1 MYGNEIKYIT
11 MLQNIYL
18 YIYWFTWNVWTSSLL
33 LTICCWTLFCFSNSS
48 RYGIS
53 SFRWYTLSQ

>member
-1 MYGNEIKYIT
+1 